1 MIDVNRKKKK
11 KKKVH
16 MKQLDGLQQSF
27 AAGCSKIQV
36 QQDILFTIIIII
48 ENISWQLMSNCH

>member
-1 MIDVNRKKKK
+1 
-11 KKKVH
+11 

>member
-1 MIDVNRKKKK
+1 
-11 KKKVH
+11 

-36 QQDILFTIIIII
+36 QQDILSKIIIIII